1 MLSTLFHIPT
11 RLILGGVSLPLTGFG
26 LLLAA
31 WAVVAVALL
40 VRAVAAHGWRFAA
53 ETLGLPLLIAAVAIV
68 WVLPA
73 LDDGRGV
80 PVRGY
85 GAMLLMAAAAG
96 TWLSIAR
103 GRRMGFDADTILSLA
118 MEVFLWGIVGA
129 RLFYVIEYHEQFF
142 GGGRGWL
149 DSLKAVLN
157 VAAGGLVVFGALPTA
172 GLAAWRFAS
181 RRRLSLPRLADCIAP
196 GLLVGLALGRIGC
209 FLNGCCYGGPC
220 DLPWAVRFPPESPPW
235 LDQAARGL
243 LPAAAAGGGRPWS
256 LPVHPAQLYA
266 AIDAAI
272 LAALAVCATPLF
284 RRAGAVFALV
294 LTLHPVSRLLLEAI
308 RVDEP
313 PALGTPFS
321 ISQLVSLVLLVLA
334 GGLWWWISGQ
344 PPRPPQSPDTD
355 AGSGAGPDPGFDT
368 VPGHEDRTAATR
380 VGGRL
385 PSPPGSLTIRCRE
398 DGPLVVEMPAA
409 ERFAGLV
416 LRVTDHLGQ
425 EFPLPVGK
433 RAVALCRCGQT
444 RTRPFCDGSH
454 KTCGFR
460 AADPAR
466 P

>member
-11 RLILGGVSLPLTGFG
+11 RLVLGGVSLPLVGFG
-26 LLLAA
+26 LLLAV
-31 WAVVAVALL
+31 WAVVAAVLL
-40 VRAVAAHGWRFAA
+40 MRAVRSHGWRFAA
-53 ETLGLPLLIAAVAIV
+53 ETLGLPLLIAAAAII

-73 LDDGRGV
+73 LDDGQGV

-85 GAMLLMAAAAG
+85 GAMLLAAAAAG
-96 TWLSIAR
+96 IWLSIAR
-103 GRRMGFDADTILSLA
+103 GRRLGFDADTILSLGV
-118 MEVFLWGIVGA
+118 EVFLWGIVGA
-129 RLFYVIEYHEQFF
+129 RLFYVIEYHDQFF
-142 GGGRGWL
+142 GGGRSWL

-181 RRRLSLPRLADCIAP
+181 RRGLSLPRLADCIAP

-243 LPAAAAGGGRPWS
+243 LPAAPEAGARPWS
-256 LPVHPAQLYA
+256 MPVHPAQLYA

-272 LAALAVCATPLF
+272 LAALAVCCTPFF
-284 RRAGAVFALV
+284 RRDGAVFALV
-294 LTLHPVSRLLLEAI
+294 LTLHPISRLLLEAI

-321 ISQLVSLVLLVLA
+321 ISQLVSLVLLALA
-334 GGLWWWISGQ
+334 AGLWWWLSGQ
-344 PPRPPQSPDTD
+344 PPRPPNGP
-355 AGSGAGPDPGFDT
+355 GGPAGPDPACDSDG
-368 VPGHEDRTAATR
+368 RRAAFPDS
-380 VGGRL
+380 GR
-385 PSPPGSLTIRCRE
+385 PPPPPGSLTIRCRQ
-398 DGPLVVEMPAA
+398 DGPLVVEMPTA
-409 ERFAGLV
+409 ELFGGLV

-425 EFPLPVGK
+425 EFQLPSGK

-444 RTRPFCDGSH
+444 QTRPFCDGSH
-454 KTCGFR
+454 KTCGFQ
-460 AADPAR
+460 AADLAR